1 MTARGRWPQS
11 GAVVVVSVWPDQL
24 HYAVRQMLRQI
35 MGGKTEGVSHSRISA
50 TADLGSQQNDAGIRT
65 LWVHPSVIM
74 PITVN
79 SGDDGGLISC
89 RKANG

>member
-1 MTARGRWPQS
+1 MTARGRWPQG

-24 HYAVRQMLRQI
+24 CRPVCQVLRQVVR
-35 MGGKTEGVSHSRISA
+35 GKAERISHGRICA
-50 TADLGSQQNDAGIRT
+50 AGSFGAKQHHTGVRT

-89 RKANG
+89 RKAHG